1 MKKTE
6 QSQTYGTRIKHINI
20 YIMVASEIKAIEE
33 WAERIYEEII
43 TKLTKI
49 VEKINTYTQKIQ

>member
-1 MKKTE
+1 
-6 QSQTYGTRIKHINI
+6 
-20 YIMVASEIKAIEE
+20 MVASEIKEIGE

-49 VEKINTYTQKIQ
+49 VENINIYTQEIQ